1 MGSWATGE
9 DIHFLSSLLSLLS
22 LLRRCRG
29 EDQGKEE
36 DAGDLEEDALRPLLS
51 GRV

>member
-9 DIHFLSSLLSLLS
+9 DIHFLSSLLS

>member
-1 MGSWATGE
+1 MS
-9 DIHFLSSLLSLLS
+9 SLLS

-36 DAGDLEEDALRPLLS
+36 DDGD
-51 GRV
+51 